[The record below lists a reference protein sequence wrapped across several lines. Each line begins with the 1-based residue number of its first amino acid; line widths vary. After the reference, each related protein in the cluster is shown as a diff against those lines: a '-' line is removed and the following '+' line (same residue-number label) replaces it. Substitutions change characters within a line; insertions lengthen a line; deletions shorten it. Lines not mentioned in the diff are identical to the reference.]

1 MLILIV
7 MNTQIINYLPLDNY
21 ICQLYIIEKIIIEKH
36 IICHTRYQY
45 PNNIITN
52 SPYHNYD
59 FPIVHNIIIIAVI

>member
-7 MNTQIINYLPLDNY
+7 MNTQIINYLPLDNH

-36 IICHTRYQY
+36 IICHTRYKY
-45 PNNIITN
+45 P
-52 SPYHNYD
+52 NYD